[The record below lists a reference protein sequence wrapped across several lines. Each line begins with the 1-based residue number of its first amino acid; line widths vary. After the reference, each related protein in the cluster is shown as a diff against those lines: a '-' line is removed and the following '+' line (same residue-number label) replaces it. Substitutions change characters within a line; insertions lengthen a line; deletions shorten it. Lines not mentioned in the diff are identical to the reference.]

1 MKSRGS
7 VGRVVVVRLAV
18 RRVGGQGRAVGTRAA
33 WVSVLLV
40 ARPVAPMA
48 VVGDG
53 AAVASASLAWAAVG
67 MAVASAVAR

>member
-18 RRVGGQGRAVGTRAA
+18 RRVGGQGRAVETRAA

-48 VVGDG
+48 VGDG